1 MLELEEA
8 EEAAAGSHA
17 EPRGE
22 LRITAPV
29 LFGRLVVTPI
39 LTGFLARHPEVS
51 CQTLFVDRV
60 VNLMDEGLDVAI
72 RIGELPDSSQM
83 ARRVGSVRHCIFA
96 APAYIEDH
104 GAPSH
109 PKELADHR
117 LIQPLTMGGT
127 TEWRFRE
134 NGKHISASV
143 ESRLSM
149 NTNDGII
156 EAVLQGWGVSRL
168 LSYQLAPYV
177 AEGSLHNLLDKFEMP
192 PIPIHILHQEGKLVS
207 AKVRAFVDYMVD
219 RLSGDAG
226 LF

>member
-1 MLELEEA
+1 
-8 EEAAAGSHA
+8 
-17 EPRGE
+17 
-22 LRITAPV
+22 
-29 LFGRLVVTPI
+29 
-39 LTGFLARHPEVS
+39 
-51 CQTLFVDRV
+51 
-60 VNLMDEGLDVAI
+60 MDEGLDVAI

-83 ARRVGSVRHCIFA
+83 ARRVGSLRHCIFA

-134 NGKHISASV
+134 NGKHISVSV

-177 AEGSLHNLLDKFEMP
+177 AEGSLHTLLDKFEMP